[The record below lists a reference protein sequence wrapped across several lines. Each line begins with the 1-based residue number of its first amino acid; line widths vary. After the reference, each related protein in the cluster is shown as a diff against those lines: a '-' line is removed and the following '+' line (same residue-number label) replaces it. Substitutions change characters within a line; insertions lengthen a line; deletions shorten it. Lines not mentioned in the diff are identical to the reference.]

1 VLRFLLAVL
10 ATLAVTQAAVIA
22 TSVYLHRGL
31 AHRALRLH
39 PVADWLFRCIL
50 WISTGQNR
58 REWVAVHRKHHAH
71 TDVPGDPHSPILDGF
86 ATVQL
91 GNVALYRRA
100 ARDPAVVARY
110 ARDLPADRWDRAL
123 FDHAVVGLAIG
134 IGILV
139 AVLGVAGGLLAA
151 AVHTVSYLLMSG
163 AINAVG
169 HAFGSRPHP
178 NTSTNNQWLA
188 WLSFGEGLHNNHHF
202 APTSAKLALRRG
214 EIDPAW
220 PIVRFLVGRGWA
232 TVRHEG
238 PRAKQPVAA

>member
-1 VLRFLLAVL
+1 MSHWLLSVLAGLAVCQL
-10 ATLAVTQAAVIA
+10 GALLTTL
-22 TSVYLHRGL
+22 YLHRAL
-31 AHRALRLH
+31 AHRALALAP
-39 PVADWLFRCIL
+39 PVAFVCRALT
-50 WISTGQNR
+50 WIVTGIRPRQ
-58 REWVAVHRKHHAH
+58 WVAVHRKHHAH

-110 ARDLPADRWDRAL
+110 GRDLPADRWDRAL

-188 WLSFGEGLHNNHHF
+188 WLSFGEGLHNNHPF
-202 APTSAKLALRRG
+202 APTPAKLAPRRG
-214 EIDPAW
+214 EIDRAW

-232 TVRHEG
+232 TARHEET
-238 PRAKQPVAA
+238 RRKQPVAA